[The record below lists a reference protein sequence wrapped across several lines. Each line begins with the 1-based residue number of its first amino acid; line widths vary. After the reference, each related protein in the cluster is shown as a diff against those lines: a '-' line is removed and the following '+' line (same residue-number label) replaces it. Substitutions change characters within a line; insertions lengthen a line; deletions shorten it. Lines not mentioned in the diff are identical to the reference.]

1 MEGPEGFKD
10 NVIGAIRRG
19 VVLLD
24 VNIQVVTTHKAREDL
39 EEEVIKV
46 MKVEDADQGLNVPD
60 MDVS

>member
-1 MEGPEGFKD
+1 M
-10 NVIGAIRRG
+10 
-19 VVLLD
+19 LLD

>member
-46 MKVEDADQGLNVPD
+46 MKVEDVDQGLNVPD